1 MPIIRCTSSPIR
13 KVIKSQLV
21 QEQLPDTDPDSPNYT
36 EPKYVSLSDLNLA
49 VEDKPTEVVSS
60 GLSAIEIFTPAV
72 SMDSMD
78 EMIHEDEHD
87 DFQKEDHESED
98 DLLENTE
105 EVKLY
110 DFIVAYLRLNTSP
123 SDEQFHSLAQSI
135 GKDPEYLESVV
146 YKIMALMFEDDEL
159 SSDARN
165 LIDEAL
171 VTAEYLPA
179 IGESEGLP
187 DLGLDELSELT
198 EHDGDPR

>member
-1 MPIIRCTSSPIR
+1 MPIIRCNSSPVK
-13 KVIKSQLV
+13 KVIKSQSV
-21 QEQLPDTDPDSPNYT
+21 QEELPATDPDSPNYV
-36 EPKYVSLSDLNLA
+36 EPKYVSLSDLNLGT
-49 VEDKPTEVVSS
+49 EEKPTAVVSS
-60 GLSAIEIFTPAV
+60 GISAIEIFTPAV
-72 SMDSMD
+72 PVGSMD
-78 EMIHEDEHD
+78 EMIHEDEHGE
-87 DFQKEDHESED
+87 FLEDVDSEE

-110 DFIVAYLRLNTSP
+110 DFIVAYLRLNTQP
-123 SDEQFHSLAQSI
+123 SDEQFHSLAQAI

-159 SSDARN
+159 SSDARS

-187 DLGLDELSELT
+187 DLGLDEISELT